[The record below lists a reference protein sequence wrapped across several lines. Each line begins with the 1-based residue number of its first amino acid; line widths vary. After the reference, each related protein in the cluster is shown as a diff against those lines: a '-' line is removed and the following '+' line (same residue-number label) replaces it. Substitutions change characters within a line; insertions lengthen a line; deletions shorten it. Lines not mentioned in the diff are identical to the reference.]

1 MLKKIPLLPTCLC
14 CFLLVACSK
23 EKSIDSTDPGHNG
36 GGTNVSNELIGD
48 WKFVQMHVVAE
59 SVVDAIGG
67 GIPPTKTI
75 TETDYYTKDNTG
87 TMTFTANKIDY
98 SNFGYSVDTVVKAEI
113 IIDGI
118 SMGEMEQAFS
128 FAMPPVSGSSSY
140 KIIGADSLYSP
151 AGFIN
156 MAGLGQMPTQGA
168 GSRFRIVND
177 TLILTTPI
185 NYNLSR
191 EEQGTNITTHHV
203 GTGTT
208 TLVRL

>member
-75 TETDYYTKDNTG
+75 TETDY
-87 TMTFTANKIDY
+87 
-98 SNFGYSVDTVVKAEI
+98 I
-113 IIDGI
+113 IPKTIRV
-118 SMGEMEQAFS
+118 
-128 FAMPPVSGSSSY
+128 P
-140 KIIGADSLYSP
+140 
-151 AGFIN
+151 
-156 MAGLGQMPTQGA
+156 
-168 GSRFRIVND
+168 
-177 TLILTTPI
+177 
-185 NYNLSR
+185 
-191 EEQGTNITTHHV
+191 
-203 GTGTT
+203 
-208 TLVRL
+208 